1 MEKSKALMVQA
12 GVVPKLRLG
21 IKKAGGGVI
30 VTGPHRVKILEDRII
45 KDKDAE
51 TGKEIE
57 FVVYLVE
64 ENGEK
69 KEYRTKVKNREGKLN
84 YLVQRL
90 AEIEEGDE
98 VILEMKKM
106 GIKNY
111 IEVTP
116 VKSTEKVEHDVED
129 DEEEPDE
136 AVDALA

>member
-1 MEKSKALMVQA
+1 M
-12 GVVPKLRLG
+12 
-21 IKKAGGGVI
+21 
-30 VTGPHRVKILEDRII
+30 
-45 KDKDAE
+45 
-51 TGKEIE
+51 
-57 FVVYLVE
+57 YLVE

-69 KEYRTKVKNREGKLN
+69 KEYRTKVKNKEGKLN

-116 VKSTEKVEHDVED
+116 TKGATKVEHDVED
-129 DEEEPDE
+129 EEADDP
-136 AVDALA
+136 VVNALADATRQE

>member
-1 MEKSKALMVQA
+1 MEKSKALMKAA

-30 VTGPHRVKILEDRII
+30 VTGPHRVRILEDRII

-69 KEYRTKVKNREGKLN
+69 KEYRTKVKNKEGKLN

-116 VKSTEKVEHDVED
+116 TKGATKVEHDVED
-129 DEEEPDE
+129 DDSEDE
-136 AVDALA
+136 VV